1 MSNNQIFSLGYS
13 QKKKK
18 LKFLILEQ
26 KLQTQMLNSSTEQ
39 QKQIDMYPLVSQCS
53 HSFFN
58 TTRRAK

>member
-26 KLQTQMLNSSTEQ
+26 KLQLKCLTQVQNN
-39 QKQIDMYPLVSQCS
+39 K
-53 HSFFN
+53 N
-58 TTRRAK
+58 K

>member
-26 KLQTQMLNSSTEQ
+26 KLQLKCLTQVQNNKKSQVGKYPFFAFLDISRALILN
-39 QKQIDMYPLVSQCS
+39 
-53 HSFFN
+53 
-58 TTRRAK
+58 